1 MTESAKEKSE
11 GWLSQGRTL
20 RSQNLWHALLQL
32 PVPHSAGSDPEVSLL
47 LAEALLK
54 EHRLSDRDAALR
66 ALSLL
71 ASPLRTPTLRPRALL
86 LSGLAR
92 LALDQWEAAGD
103 VLSKAKSLL
112 PSGSPD
118 GEAAAKAL
126 EETAKRSVLPLFRHP
141 FAARAAEFWEAAAAG
156 GDPAILLPRIF
167 GSQGVPRLGR
177 VRRPKHSLLPLR
189 GPGDCHSARRSD
201 QTRSG

>member
-11 GWLSQGRTL
+11 GWLSQARTL

-92 LALDQWEAAGD
+92 LALDQWEAAGGCSFQSQ
-103 VLSKAKSLL
+103 VTASLRQSGRGGGSKGARRNREALGSSAIPTSFCRPRGRILGSSRGGRRPGN
-112 PSGSPD
+112 PSAPDFWQPGGSPP
-118 GEAAAKAL
+118 GQSPTPEA
-126 EETAKRSVLPLFRHP
+126 
-141 FAARAAEFWEAAAAG
+141 
-156 GDPAILLPRIF
+156 
-167 GSQGVPRLGR
+167 
-177 VRRPKHSLLPLR
+177 
-189 GPGDCHSARRSD
+189 
-201 QTRSG
+201 

>member
-11 GWLSQGRTL
+11 GWLSQARTL

-126 EETAKRSVLPLFRHP
+126 EETAKRSVLPLFRH
-141 FAARAAEFWEAAAAG
+141 
-156 GDPAILLPRIF
+156 
-167 GSQGVPRLGR
+167 QGVPRLGR